1 MSQERLNRLGILVI
15 KNEMLEEI
23 KYKNLISQLHIKNKK
38 RFLMKYIII

>member
-15 KNEMLEEI
+15 KNKMLEEL
-23 KYKNLISQLHIKNKK
+23 KYKNLISQLHIKKK